1 MIALGNIKTLHI
13 KQIAIQLV
21 ERFPDQFS
29 RDFEHN
35 KKKVAELT
43 DIKSKE
49 VRNRVAGYVTRYYT
63 LKFRNT

>member
-29 RDFEHN
+29 RDFEYN

-43 DIKSKE
+43 NIKSKG